1 MTAMPGTI
9 NGIGTCLC
17 GGRGHV
23 SWQPR
28 GRFDLGR
35 DATDY
40 DALECFCVAFLP
52 IVPYR
57 ALHAFG
63 RTGSGTGYTYRRV
76 PIRWSLS
83 LLVRTFLRR
92 WLWAP
97 CVSGALL
104 TIIALSANAQGPG
117 AAGGPAWGLLIAAI
131 TLTAGSCFGWWLLKW
146 TDSRRRR
153 MGIVLGPSEFGTSD
167 PAAWRS
173 DLLEQVA
180 DPRQLFRSE
189 SFARASMRAIEQ
201 QDWSAAMRAARLCA
215 ALEDVVAGERLT
227 DEILSRAEV
236 QAGIDAVLRRPE
248 QWGEHFRP
256 NAPEQVSGASE
267 PGPQG
272 AFAAI

>member
-1 MTAMPGTI
+1 MPGTI

-35 DATDY
+35 DANDY

-63 RTGSGTGYTYRRV
+63 RTSSGMGYTYQRV

-83 LLVRTFLRR
+83 LVLRTFLRR
-92 WLWAP
+92 WLWVP
-97 CVSGALL
+97 CVSGAIL
-104 TIIALSANAQGPG
+104 TIVALSLNAQAQG
-117 AAGGPAWGLLIAAI
+117 AAGGPAWGLLITAI
-131 TLTAGSCFGWWLLKW
+131 SLTAGSCFGWWLLSW
-146 TDSRRRR
+146 SDTRRRG

-167 PAAWRS
+167 PLTWRR

-180 DPRQLFRSE
+180 DPRQLFGAE

-201 QDWSAAMRAARLCA
+201 QDWSTAMRAARLCA
-215 ALEDVVAGERLT
+215 AREDVVAGERLT
-227 DEILSRAEV
+227 DEILGRPEV
-236 QAGIDAVLRRPE
+236 QAGIDAVLRQPE
-248 QWGEHFRP
+248 LWVEYFRP
-256 NAPEQVSGASE
+256 TAVEQRSGASE
-267 PGPQG
+267 RGTQE
-272 AFAAI
+272 ALAAS

>member
-1 MTAMPGTI
+1 MKAMPGTI

-83 LLVRTFLRR
+83 LLVRTF
-92 WLWAP
+92 
-97 CVSGALL
+97 
-104 TIIALSANAQGPG
+104 
-117 AAGGPAWGLLIAAI
+117 
-131 TLTAGSCFGWWLLKW
+131 
-146 TDSRRRR
+146 
-153 MGIVLGPSEFGTSD
+153 
-167 PAAWRS
+167 
-173 DLLEQVA
+173 
-180 DPRQLFRSE
+180 PRQLFRSE

-248 QWGEHFRP
+248 QWGEYFRP

-272 AFAAI
+272 AFAAS